1 MRYTGPRN
9 KVSRRE
15 GVDLGLKTPGTKGH
29 ATLLKK
35 LTLKPGQHG
44 MGTRKRKKQ
53 SERGKQLREKQKL
66 RFMFGVTETQLKNYY
81 NESVNTKGNTGVILG
96 QLLEQRLDNVIYR
109 LGFAPTRAS
118 SRQLVNHGHVVV
130 DSNVVSIASYRVKV
144 GDKVA
149 FKGDK
154 AAKIPYIETQ
164 MANET
169 QIVPDWLERKA
180 DKGKVAKMPDSQ
192 NIEKQVNMR
201 SVIEFYSR

>member
-15 GVDLGLKTPGTKGH
+15 GEDLGLKTPGTKSH

-35 LTLKPGQHG
+35 LTIKPGQHG
-44 MGTRKRKKQ
+44 AGTRRRRKQ

-81 NESVNTKGNTGVILG
+81 NEAVDTKGNTGVILG

-118 SRQLVNHGHVVV
+118 ARQLVNHGHVVV
-130 DSNVVSIASYRVKV
+130 NDGVVSIASYRVSA
-144 GDKVA
+144 GEIVA
-149 FKGDK
+149 FEKDK
-154 AAKIPYIETQ
+154 TAKIPYIETQ

-169 QIVPDWLERKA
+169 LIVPEWLERKA
-180 DKGKVAKMPDSQ
+180 VKGKVLKMPDSQ
-192 NIEKQVNMR
+192 SIEKQVNMR

>member
-15 GVDLGLKTPGTKGH
+15 GEDLGLKTPGTKAH

-35 LTLKPGQHG
+35 LTIKPGQHG
-44 MGTRKRKKQ
+44 AGTRRRRKQ

-81 NESVNTKGNTGVILG
+81 NEAVNTKGNTGVILG

-118 SRQLVNHGHVVV
+118 ARQLVNHGHVVV
-130 DSNVVSIASYRVKV
+130 NDGVVSIASYRVSA
-144 GDKVA
+144 GEIVA
-149 FKGDK
+149 FGKGK
-154 AAKIPYIETQ
+154 TAKIPYIETQ

-169 QIVPDWLERKA
+169 LIVPEWLERKA
-180 DKGKVAKMPDSQ
+180 VKGKILKMPDSQ
-192 NIEKQVNMR
+192 SIEKQVNMR

>member
-81 NESVNTKGNTGVILG
+81 NEAVNTKGNTGVILG
-96 QLLEQRLDNVIYR
+96 QILEQRLDNVIYR

-130 DSNVVSIASYRVKV
+130 DDKVVSIASYRVIV

-149 FKGDK
+149 FKGPK
-154 AAKIPYIETQ
+154 TAKIPYIETQ

-180 DKGKVAKMPDSQ
+180 EKGKVAKMPDSQ

>member
-15 GVDLGLKTPGTKGH
+15 GEDLGLKTPGTKGH

-35 LTLKPGQHG
+35 LSIKPGQHG
-44 MGTRKRKKQ
+44 AGTRKRKKQ

-81 NESVNTKGNTGVILG
+81 NEAVNTKGNTGVILG

-118 SRQLVNHGHVVV
+118 ARQLVNHGHVAI
-130 DSNVVSIASYRVKV
+130 DLKVVSIASYRVTEGEKISFNK
-144 GDKVA
+144 DKTT
-149 FKGDK
+149 
-154 AAKIPYIETQ
+154 KIPYIETQ
-164 MANET
+164 IANET
-169 QIVPDWLERKA
+169 LIVPEWLERKA
-180 DKGKVAKMPDSQ
+180 TQGKVVRMPDSQ
-192 NIEKQVNMR
+192 SIEKQVNMR